1 MEVFKMIH
9 HVNVRVVNE
18 LENKILGSIMTI
30 AKEGAVLDEITLSK
44 NAIKELFNKASKK
57 KVCFDWEQYPNCP
70 HCRHSYMLN
79 KKEIIFGM
87 FIYGNRTEF
96 GEKRQHMGHS
106 FLNLVHILALPSL
119 W

>member
-79 KKEIIFGM
+79 KIASDKPKHCPECG
-87 FIYGNRTEF
+87 
-96 GEKRQHMGHS
+96 Q
-106 FLNLVHILALPSL
+106 ALD
-119 W
+119 WEVER